1 MNAIRK
7 HREKVLAELAA
18 HNSAANGEETLE
30 GHNAYDLML
39 AKLST
44 DKTML
49 KGLKSLKLR
58 GVKKQSMCPEYDAYV
73 DGIIAADETVQDDVL
88 VTMLAWNVDAG
99 NFSRALAIGAH
110 AIKHGL
116 SMPSNYNRTPA
127 AVLAEQIAEAAIKSH
142 EDSNQPSVDFELLKE
157 LEALTEPVDME
168 DQIKS
173 KLMKSLGLAH
183 EKLALTD
190 ENVGTYEHQREAVG
204 YFKTALS
211 LDPKAGVK
219 KRMEALGRTLKK
231 ADEAEASSTA

>member
-18 HNSAANGEETLE
+18 RTSAANGEETLE

-44 DKTML
+44 DKTIL
-49 KGLKSLKLR
+49 RGLKSLKLR

-73 DGIIAADETVQDDVL
+73 DGIIAADEKVQDDVL

-99 NFSRALAIGAH
+99 NFSRAIEIGAH

-116 SMPSNYNRTPA
+116 AMPSNYERTPA
-127 AVLAEQIAEAAIKSH
+127 SVLVEEIAEAAIKSH
-142 EDSNQPSVDFELLKE
+142 EDSDHPSVDFELLEE
-157 LEALTEPVDME
+157 LKTLTDQVDME

-173 KLMKSLGLAH
+173 KLMKALGLAH
-183 EKLALTD
+183 EKLALAE
-190 ENVGTYEHQREAVG
+190 ENSGDYEHQRAAVG
-204 YFKTALS
+204 FYKTALD
-211 LDPKAGVK
+211 LNAKAGVK
-219 KRMEALGRTLKK
+219 KRMEALERLLKK
-231 ADEAEASSTA
+231 ATEAEASAPA